1 MAEHLDP
8 DITSPFRAEQ
18 IPSVLV
24 EEDLDLLRE
33 AYQIPP
39 TVRLRIPSPNDRA
52 CMSFDGEVCLY
63 ESAFH
68 AGLRLPFPPV
78 VRALLARLCLSP
90 GQLHPN
96 AWRILFGVIILWE
109 EELGEEARPL
119 TVDEFLYCYMPKASS
134 EGRGWWF
141 FQARQGRQLITNYPS
156 SNKFWKEKF
165 FFISGEGWEFQDT
178 EVVGPEIPRI
188 QYAWGDPK
196 SSEIVLG
203 KNESPL
209 PGNGTTLV
217 ESAKEKNMPYA
228 SLVTPEKLYAHL
240 LGPDP
245 RGMKNIDAA
254 ALNRLRSRQPSG
266 DKLTA
271 LKVKVSKTSLTKVTV
286 TETSRQPSGDKLTA
300 PKVKVSKTSLTRVT
314 GTETTSGIEKSLG
327 KRKRNEKRENQTA
340 PSPSSLPSKTSP
352 EEPINVEIGV
362 IPPMA
367 QHSAPPIPT
376 GSTPPPIEQT
386 PTSSLSQPSELI
398 IESLLSDRDA
408 SWKRM
413 GEFVDQDTNLLA
425 VMTTPDLA
433 RNLCFSLGRACA
445 ESYHLALRCAD
456 QEAKW
461 DISCQA
467 LADEKKK
474 NEDLEKVSQ
483 EHLKCAGEL
492 EKATKEAL
500 QAVQSHKQA
509 QEILTAQKRVTQAYR
524 KEVDELKAAE
534 KRATEAYR
542 KEVDELKAKLAT
554 AKSDLTNLT
563 NLKGKAQAAQKKVQ
577 ELQNELG
584 KAKESA
590 VTDYKNSEE
599 HYDQMALYFVSGF
612 NQLKRRLKEK
622 YRDVNLDEFEPEP
635 QSEGETEIGMVGAE
649 DIKDEAQS

>member
-1 MAEHLDP
+1 M
-8 DITSPFRAEQ
+8 TSL
-18 IPSVLV
+18 ISNCVL
-24 EEDLDLLRE
+24 
-33 AYQIPP
+33 P
-39 TVRLRIPSPNDRA
+39 
-52 CMSFDGEVCLY
+52 
-63 ESAFH
+63 
-68 AGLRLPFPPV
+68 
-78 VRALLARLCLSP
+78 
-90 GQLHPN
+90 
-96 AWRILFGVIILWE
+96 
-109 EELGEEARPL
+109 
-119 TVDEFLYCYMPKASS
+119 
-134 EGRGWWF
+134 
-141 FQARQGRQLITNYPS
+141 
-156 SNKFWKEKF
+156 
-165 FFISGEGWEFQDT
+165 
-178 EVVGPEIPRI
+178 
-188 QYAWGDPK
+188 
-196 SSEIVLG
+196 
-203 KNESPL
+203 
-209 PGNGTTLV
+209 
-217 ESAKEKNMPYA
+217 
-228 SLVTPEKLYAHL
+228 
-240 LGPDP
+240 
-245 RGMKNIDAA
+245 GMKNIDAA

-271 LKVKVSKTSLTKVTV
+271 PKVKVSQTSLTKVTV

-314 GTETTSGIEKSLG
+314 ETETSRQPSRDKLTAPKVKVSKTSLTRVTGTETSGVEKSLG
-327 KRKRNEKRENQTA
+327 KRKRNEKREDQTA
-340 PSPSSLPSKTSP
+340 PSPCSLLGKTSL
-352 EEPINVEIGV
+352 EEPINVEFGV
-362 IPPMA
+362 IPAIA

-376 GSTPPPIEQT
+376 GSIPPPTEQT
-386 PTSSLSQPSELI
+386 PTSSLSQPSEPI
-398 IESLLSDRDA
+398 IGSLLSDRDA

-413 GEFVDQDTNLLA
+413 GEFVDQDANLLA

-433 RNLCFSLGRACA
+433 RNLCFSIGRACA

-461 DISCQA
+461 DISCRA

-500 QAVQSHKQA
+500 QVVQSHKQA

-534 KRATEAYR
+534 KRVTEAYQ

-563 NLKGKAQAAQKKVQ
+563 NLKGKARAAQKKVQ

-590 VTDYKNSEE
+590 VIDYKNSEE

-649 DIKDEAQS
+649 DVKDEAQS